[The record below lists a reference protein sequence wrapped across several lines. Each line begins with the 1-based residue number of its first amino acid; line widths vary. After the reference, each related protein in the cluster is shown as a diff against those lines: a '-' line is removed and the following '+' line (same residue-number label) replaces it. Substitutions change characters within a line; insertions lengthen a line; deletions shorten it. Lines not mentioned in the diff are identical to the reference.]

1 MRKMM
6 NQARSTLNGFASSLG
21 FTQAT
26 AAGSPLTAGALSE
39 VATLARG
46 AAGLLFLSRP
56 WIGIVFLLLLL
67 RFPASA
73 SAGAAAL
80 AGAFGAA
87 WLLGL
92 GRSAFVPAAAVFNP
106 LLAGLAVVY
115 AVPSFPLALGLSVA
129 AGALA
134 LLLHIWLAQ
143 ILHERGLPVLS
154 LPFMISAWLIQL
166 IMPRTADNALTVV
179 TARLDAWTVES
190 LARGFCEALGWV
202 FFLPDAL
209 SGLLLA
215 LALLAASRILFLL
228 ALSGYLVGM
237 GTLALLD
244 TGMGFPSYPF
254 AFNFSLIAM
263 ALGGA
268 LLKPGP
274 RSLSL
279 ALAATALAALVG
291 EGLRHWFNAW
301 GVPPYALAYC
311 VITLLVLFAL
321 RTAQSSLLPLFA
333 GESPE
338 RMIERY
344 ATLAARPGELRAI
357 ALPVCGTWRVSQGR
371 DGAWTHQGPWR
382 YACDFDCIDAS
393 GKAFTGDGMQLSD
406 YHAFG
411 KPVIAPVRG
420 SVVRVVSHLPD
431 EPPGTVNHANN
442 WGNHVVLFDERGF
455 YVLLGHLA
463 QHSVTMSEGQS
474 VSPGMLVARVGNSG
488 YSPTPH
494 LHVQAQLTAD
504 AGAASIPFEFGGV
517 IAQGRYQAAWVPL
530 QDAQV
535 LAAPADDA
543 VRWATS
549 FKLDDELRFTVR
561 DADESE
567 DRQDVPRSLQLKARM
582 GLDGCF
588 YLDSGRGQLWFTA
601 DSFKFKVL
609 AVTGDDPDLEAFAL
623 AIPSLPLVRGAD
635 VAWTDAVP
643 VRSALPLIDRNPVRL
658 WAHRAALELLAW
670 MQPRFAVAQTQAH
683 WSAQDTVA
691 GSIAVSTTQSIRYS
705 IQFDDRGIGAV
716 QVGERSFTRLT
727 TSNFNLPNS
736 TAL

>member
-1 MRKMM
+1 MRRMM
-6 NQARSTLNGFASSLG
+6 NHARNTLGGFVSSLG
-21 FTQAT
+21 LTR
-26 AAGSPLTAGALSE
+26 AAGEHSALATSAQSEAG
-39 VATLARG
+39 TLARG
-46 AAGLLFLSRP
+46 TAGLLFLSRP
-56 WIGIVFLLLLL
+56 WVGFVFILLLL

-80 AGAFGAA
+80 AGAFGTA

-92 GRSAFVPAAAVFNP
+92 SRSAFLPPTAVFNP
-106 LLAGLAVVY
+106 LLAGLAVVF

-134 LLLHIWLAQ
+134 LLLHMWLAQ
-143 ILHERGLPVLS
+143 ILSERGLPVLS
-154 LPFMISAWLIQL
+154 LPFMISAWAVQL
-166 IMPRTADNALTVV
+166 VMPRTADNALTTV
-179 TARLDAWTVES
+179 TARLEPLTVES

-209 SGLLLA
+209 SGVFLA
-215 LALLAASRILFLL
+215 IALLISSRILFLL
-228 ALSGYLVGM
+228 AVSGYLVGIA
-237 GTLALLD
+237 TLAVLD

-254 AFNFSLIAM
+254 AFNFALIAM

-274 RSLSL
+274 RSLGL
-279 ALAATALAALVG
+279 ALAATALAALLG
-291 EGLRHWFNAW
+291 EGLRNLLQAW
-301 GVPPYALAYC
+301 NLPPYALAYC
-311 VITLLVLFAL
+311 LTSLLILFAL
-321 RTAQSSLLPLFA
+321 RTTQSNLLPLFA

-382 YACDFDCIDAS
+382 YACDFDCVDAS
-393 GKAFTGDGMQLSD
+393 GKAFSGEGMQLSD
-406 YHAFG
+406 YYAFG

-420 SVVRVVSHLPD
+420 SVVSVVNHLPD

-455 YVLLGHLA
+455 YVLLGHLQ
-463 QHSVTMSEGQS
+463 QHSITVSEGQA

-494 LHVQAQLTAD
+494 LHVQAQLSAD

-517 IAQGRYQAAWVPL
+517 VAQGEYQATWIPQQNAHVI
-530 QDAQV
+530 
-535 LAAPADDA
+535 AAPPDDA

-549 FKLDDELRFTVR
+549 FKLDDELRFAVR
-561 DADESE
+561 DAGGAA
-567 DRQDVPRSLQLKARM
+567 RQLNLKANM

-588 YLDSGRGQLWFTA
+588 YLDSGMGQLWFTA

-609 AVTGDDPDLEAFAL
+609 SVTGDDADLEAFAL
-623 AIPSLPLVRGAD
+623 ALPTLPLVRGAN
-635 VAWTDAVP
+635 VSWTDAVP

-670 MQPRFAVAQTQAH
+670 MQPRFAVAQTRAQ
-683 WSAQDTVA
+683 WSTQDTVT
-691 GSIAVSTTQSIRYS
+691 GSIAVSQAQSIPFRL
-705 IQFDDRGIGAV
+705 QFDERGIGAV
-716 QVGERSFTRLT
+716 QVGERSFARLANPSHAAT
-727 TSNFNLPNS
+727 NISH
-736 TAL
+736 